1 MGHKNSKPEL
11 RDEDLAKLVK
21 TSGLS
26 EDEVRDQFEAFVSQH
41 PDGRLKKKE
50 FGKMMA
56 KAMPGQDADK
66 LEKHMFRIYDAND
79 DGYIDAVEFMM
90 IYHIMDGGSPQ
101 EVLAKMFRMFDVNS
115 DGTVSVKEMTRLVK
129 DMFMLIKSDA
139 PEEATKEFIT
149 KSAFAEM
156 DEDGNGTVT
165 LDEFTAACLAQDEF
179 SKLLALKVCDIFLDD

>member
-1 MGHKNSKPEL
+1 MGSKNSKPEL
-11 RDEDLAKLVK
+11 NEENLAKLCK

-26 EDEVRDQFEAFVSQH
+26 EEEVREQFDAFVAQH
-41 PDGRLKKKE
+41 PDGRLKKNE
-50 FGKMMA
+50 FGKMLE
-56 KAMPGQDADK
+56 KAMPGQDIGK
-66 LEKHMFRIYDAND
+66 MEKHMFRIYDAND
-79 DGYIDAVEFMM
+79 DGYIDVVEFMM
-90 IYHIMDGGSPQ
+90 VYHIMASGSPG
-101 EVLAKMFRMFDVNS
+101 EVLAHMFRMFDVNS

-165 LDEFTAACLAQDEF
+165 LDEFKAACLAQDEF